1 MSLIV
6 LHTCTC
12 EVIHLYRN
20 KLDVVDREEG
30 GPGGEGPGSRS
41 GGGGG
46 TSPNP
51 GAGPLS
57 EGFSTARRGK
67 IKCNFTAAPR
77 ARAATERLL
86 CLFHKYIFS
95 DAF

>member
-1 MSLIV
+1 MGDL
-6 LHTCTC
+6 
-12 EVIHLYRN
+12 
-20 KLDVVDREEG
+20 
-30 GPGGEGPGSRS
+30 

-46 TSPNP
+46 GGGGGRGGGGGGGGGVTSPSP

-77 ARAATERLL
+77 ARSATERLL